1 MTFGSS
7 ASTEN
12 QATKAHQPG
21 GRQVGGGA
29 DRHRRLAGAPAKAT
43 VREWLGL
50 AVLCLPTM
58 LAAVDVNIT
67 FLALP
72 HLSADL
78 GASSTQQLWIS
89 DVYGFLIAGFLI
101 TAGNLGDRIGRRT
114 VLLGGA
120 ALFLVASIAAAYAVS
135 PEMLVA
141 ARAVLGVAG
150 ATLIPSVLALLRE
163 MFQDPRQMGAAMGAW
178 GTSLMA
184 GMVLGPV
191 IGGLLLDSFWWGS
204 IFLMAVPVM
213 ALLLL
218 TAPLLVPDSRDPA
231 ARRLD
236 LISVVLSVAAAL
248 PFIYGVKTLARDG
261 WDVAAVV
268 ALIAG
273 LCCAVWFVL
282 RQRRVSNPLL
292 DLSLFSNRALSTT
305 LVLALL
311 IAFVMGGVG
320 LMGTLYLQ
328 LVAGRSPFETGLW
341 LLLPSAVMIIVGN
354 LAPAIARK
362 VRPAYVLMTGSIVAA
377 AGMVVLTQVPAT
389 SGLTI
394 LLAGITIVYVGGA
407 AVGPM
412 APFLV
417 MSSAPPQKAGAAG
430 SLASTAGELGVAL
443 GVAILGVIGGAV
455 YRNQVEVPGGV
466 PHNAAAAAHDS
477 ITGAVTVVPGLPADA
492 GAALLTSARTAFTD
506 GLHIIA
512 IVSVVIFVVLAVV
525 ARLGL
530 GHLPSLGDM
539 PMPGTAADADRAPA
553 GR

>member
-1 MTFGSS
+1 MTGS
-7 ASTEN
+7 
-12 QATKAHQPG
+12 
-21 GRQVGGGA
+21 
-29 DRHRRLAGAPAKAT
+29 DAPAVAPPAPDRPRRAT
-43 VREWLGL
+43 AREWIGL

-78 GASSTQQLWIS
+78 GASGTQQLWIS
-89 DVYGFLIAGFLI
+89 DVYGFLIAGLLI

-135 PEMLVA
+135 PGMLIG
-141 ARAVLGVAG
+141 ARAVLGIAG
-150 ATLIPSVLALLRE
+150 ATLVPSVLALLRE
-163 MFQDPRQMGAAMGAW
+163 MFEDPRQMGAAMGVW

-191 IGGLLLDSFWWGS
+191 LGGLLLRWFWWGS

-218 TAPLLVPDSRDPA
+218 TAPFLVPDSRDPA

-236 LISVVLSVAAAL
+236 LLSVALSVAAVL
-248 PFIYGVKTLARDG
+248 PFIYGLKTLARSG
-261 WDVAAVV
+261 WEMTPVAASV
-268 ALIAG
+268 AG
-273 LCCAVWFVL
+273 LLFGVMFVL
-282 RQRRVSNPLL
+282 RQRRVANPLL
-292 DLSLFSNRALSTT
+292 DLGLFGDRALSAT

-328 LVAGRSPFETGLW
+328 LVAGLSPFETGLW
-341 LLLPSAVMIIVGN
+341 LLLPSVVMIIVGN
-354 LAPAIARK
+354 AAPALARK
-362 VRPAYVLMTGSIVAA
+362 VRPAYILTAGSIIAA
-377 AGMVVLTQVPAT
+377 AGMVVLTRVPDA
-389 SGLTI
+389 SGLAV
-394 LLAGITIVYVGGA
+394 LLTGITVVYVGGA

-417 MSSAPPQKAGAAG
+417 MSSAPPRKAGAAG

-443 GVAILGVIGGAV
+443 GVAILGVIGAAA
-455 YRNQVEVPGGV
+455 YRSRVDVPDGV
-466 PHNAAAAAHDS
+466 PPEAAAAAQDS
-477 ITGAVTVVPGLPADA
+477 IAGAVAAVPALPADA
-492 GAALLTSARTAFTD
+492 GTALLTSARVAFTD

-512 IVSVVIFVVLAVV
+512 VVSVVIFLALAAV
-525 ARLGL
+525 ARIGL

-539 PMPGTAADADRAPA
+539 PMPGMPA
-553 GR
+553 ESDQTVGERR

>member
-1 MTFGSS
+1 MPTV
-7 ASTEN
+7 
-12 QATKAHQPG
+12 P
-21 GRQVGGGA
+21 
-29 DRHRRLAGAPAKAT
+29 DRPRRAT

-78 GASSTQQLWIS
+78 GASGTEQLWIS
-89 DVYGFLIAGFLI
+89 DIYGFLIAGFMI

-120 ALFLVASIAAAYAVS
+120 ALFLVASIVAAYAVS
-135 PEMLVA
+135 PGMLVG

-150 ATLIPSVLALLRE
+150 ATLVPSVLALLRE
-163 MFQDPRQMGAAMGAW
+163 MFKDPKQMGAAMGAW

-191 IGGLLLDSFWWGS
+191 IGGLLLRSFWWGS

-218 TAPLLVPDSRDPA
+218 TAPFLVPDSRDPA
-231 ARRLD
+231 AKRLD
-236 LISVVLSVAAAL
+236 LVSVVLSVAAVL
-248 PFIYGVKTLARDG
+248 PLIFGLKTMARGG
-261 WDVAAVV
+261 WEVAPVV
-268 ALIAG
+268 ALVAG
-273 LCCAVWFVL
+273 LLLGVAFIR
-282 RQRRVSNPLL
+282 RQRRITNPLL
-292 DLSLFSNRALSTT
+292 DLGLFGNRALSAT

-328 LVAGRSPFETGLW
+328 LVAGLSPFETGLW
-341 LLLPSAVMIIVGN
+341 LLLPSVVMIIVGN
-354 LAPAIARK
+354 AAPALARN
-362 VRPAYVLMTGSIVAA
+362 VRPAYVLMTGSIIAA
-377 AGMVVLTQVPAT
+377 VGMVVLTQVPSV
-389 SGLTI
+389 SGLAV
-394 LLAGITIVYVGGA
+394 LLTGITVVYVGGA
-407 AVGPM
+407 SVGPM

-417 MSSAPPQKAGAAG
+417 MLSAPPQKAGAAG

-443 GVAILGVIGGAV
+443 GVAILGIIGSTTYRGQVDVPDGMPPDATAVAKDSIAGAV
-455 YRNQVEVPGGV
+455 
-466 PHNAAAAAHDS
+466 AAA
-477 ITGAVTVVPGLPADA
+477 PGLPADA
-492 GAALLTSARTAFTD
+492 SGVLLTSARAAFTD

-512 IVSVVIFVVLAVV
+512 IVSVVIFVALAVV
-525 ARLGL
+525 ARIGL
-530 GHLPSLGDM
+530 GHLPTLGDM
-539 PMPGTAADADRAPA
+539 PMPGMPA
-553 GR
+553 ERGRPEVGGR